1 MKKAIT
7 FIILHFATSALA
19 QISVK
24 TEYISNSKFYDA
36 VADTNTGDG
45 SALIYSVGALV
56 PLSMK
61 TPEED
66 DPYQRATA
74 WGIGLNGT
82 FVQMNNHNFPMG
94 KEQPSQVMNL
104 GVSAIHLRPLK
115 ERWSMLMAVG
125 AGSYTPENRLSS
137 IHIGENVVAN
147 GALLF
152 VWHWR
157 ANLEIGAGA
166 ALNNTF
172 GYPMLFPAL
181 YFKYKGGFSDKFT
194 IDVSLLDGGKVAFG
208 YNYREN
214 LSLKLV
220 ANIGGYAAYLRR
232 NEQKEMFSSQTFFV
246 GVEPEFKISKHVS
259 IPLTIGGSFIRS
271 GRYRERTLAAMF
283 QSEAKNEDGTARSS
297 VFLPAL
303 YFATGITIK

>member
-1 MKKAIT
+1 M
-7 FIILHFATSALA
+7 
-19 QISVK
+19 
-24 TEYISNSKFYDA
+24 
-36 VADTNTGDG
+36 
-45 SALIYSVGALV
+45 
-56 PLSMK
+56 
-61 TPEED
+61 
-66 DPYQRATA
+66 
-74 WGIGLNGT
+74 
-82 FVQMNNHNFPMG
+82 
-94 KEQPSQVMNL
+94 
-104 GVSAIHLRPLK
+104 
-115 ERWSMLMAVG
+115 
-125 AGSYTPENRLSS
+125 
-137 IHIGENVVAN
+137 AN

-208 YNYREN
+208 YNYYEN

-246 GVEPEFKISKHVS
+246 GLEPEFKIGKHVS

-271 GRYRERTLAAMF
+271 GR
-283 QSEAKNEDGTARSS
+283 
-297 VFLPAL
+297 
-303 YFATGITIK
+303 